1 VQAIIFDCDGVL
13 IDSEVI
19 HVSEERRLLGEI
31 GLDFD
36 DDDYSARFMGLG
48 HKEFLG
54 ALNVESMARTGRP
67 LPDTFSSTLDARA
80 HARMETELAPI
91 AGIDAILEAW
101 TRPKAV
107 ASSARLP
114 KLRMKL
120 SLTALDTHFGPH
132 IYSADQV
139 AASKPAP
146 DLFLFAAQQIS
157 VPPTECLVIEDSVN
171 GVRAGVAAGMT
182 VFGFTGGGHVSD
194 AHGDALWA
202 AGAVEVYDGHD
213 ALAPA
218 LVQHLDR

>member
-1 VQAIIFDCDGVL
+1 MQAIIFDCDGVL

-36 DDDYSARFMGLG
+36 DADYSVRFMGLG
-48 HKEFLG
+48 HKEFLS
-54 ALNVESMARTGRP
+54 ALNTESRARLGQP
-67 LPDTFSSTLDARA
+67 LPDTFSATLDARA
-80 HARMETELAPI
+80 QARMETELTPI
-91 AGIDAILEAW
+91 KGIEAILAAW

-120 SLTALDTHFGPH
+120 SLTALDAHFGEH

-146 DLFLFAAQQIS
+146 DLFLFAARQIS
-157 VPPTECLVIEDSVN
+157 VPPADCLVIEDSVN

-182 VFGFTGGGHVSD
+182 VYGFTGGGHVSD
-194 AHGDALWA
+194 AHGNALRA
-202 AGAVEVYDGHD
+202 AGAVDVFGGHD
-213 ALAPA
+213 TLAPA
-218 LVQHLDR
+218 LLQQLA